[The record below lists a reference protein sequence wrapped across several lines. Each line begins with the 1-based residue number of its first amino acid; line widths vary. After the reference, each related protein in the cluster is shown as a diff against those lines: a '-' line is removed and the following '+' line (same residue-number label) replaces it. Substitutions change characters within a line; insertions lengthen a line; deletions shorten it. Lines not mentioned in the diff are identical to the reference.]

1 MPLHSK
7 KFDEKLNVL
16 DRFLLCIEAA
26 KEIISLSYPNIST
39 DRAYKYFMAQIN
51 DICGGNYVTSFG
63 LRMNFYRKKMPI
75 WVNDNIDIKPDFY
88 LGKEHKPI
96 CIAKAI
102 EKLSGAP
109 KGYLIDL
116 INISEIKKEKL
127 SRIGVRADSFDIL
140 LCTRQ
145 K

>member
-1 MPLHSK
+1 
-7 KFDEKLNVL
+7 
-16 DRFLLCIEAA
+16 
-26 KEIISLSYPNIST
+26 
-39 DRAYKYFMAQIN
+39 
-51 DICGGNYVTSFG
+51 
-63 LRMNFYRKKMPI
+63 MPI

-140 LCTRQ
+140 LINSTFRKELKLYAEYKTSAIINKKRNEKWTVRLQNNKTKQ
-145 K
+145 KYKIC